1 MISNFP
7 IQLPYILNVK
17 KACSVL
23 TSWVR
28 WSGGILSFA
37 KPSCSIITWCW
48 VCMNINFYWQG
59 KMCHLVVKVIL
70 AVSMVFILFWFT
82 KKQIYFP
89 GKKGWMERLR
99 VSPFLQVE
107 FFSLSNKDNN
117 NLLWE
122 DETLN
127 SFFFPKIYLHLRTK
141 ALPALIITNSAWC
154 MIVLDLPLLLIMVGS
169 DLVAGYRLGDTEG
182 DSSQPLPETLSFRA
196 DAPQQP
202 VRHHQ
207 QTCIYKFTNQ
217 CGTCT
222 DNHLS
227 IMYTYS

>member
-59 KMCHLVVKVIL
+59 KMCHLAVKVIL

-82 KKQIYFP
+82 KKQKYFP
-89 GKKGWMERLR
+89 GKKR
-99 VSPFLQVE
+99 VNGEVKGIPLSPGGI
-107 FFSLSNKDNN
+107 FFPYPTKTTIIYCEKMKHWIL
-117 NLLWE
+117 
-122 DETLN
+122 
-127 SFFFPKIYLHLRTK
+127 FFPKNLSPPQNKGTSYL
-141 ALPALIITNSAWC
+141 
-154 MIVLDLPLLLIMVGS
+154 
-169 DLVAGYRLGDTEG
+169 
-182 DSSQPLPETLSFRA
+182 
-196 DAPQQP
+196 
-202 VRHHQ
+202 
-207 QTCIYKFTNQ
+207 
-217 CGTCT
+217 
-222 DNHLS
+222 NHN
-227 IMYTYS
+227 